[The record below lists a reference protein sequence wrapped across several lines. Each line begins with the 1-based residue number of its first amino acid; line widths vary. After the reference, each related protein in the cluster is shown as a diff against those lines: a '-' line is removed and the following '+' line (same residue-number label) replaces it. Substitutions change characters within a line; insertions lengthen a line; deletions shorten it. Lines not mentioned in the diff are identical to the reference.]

1 MRYVIIGA
9 SAAGCQAAE
18 TLRRYAPGDSIT
30 LISDE
35 FRPLYSRPL
44 LTYLLSGEVSPD
56 RIWLKEKDYFNRWG
70 FTPLLGE
77 AVVRVAPQS
86 REVYLASKKAIPY
99 DRLLIASGARPRLP
113 GVPGEDLEGV
123 YTLRNLADWQRLE
136 AGLEGV
142 RAVAVVGAGAVGLKA
157 ADALARR
164 GLQVTLLARGAQPL
178 SRVLDAT
185 AASMLMQAVGAMGID
200 LQRYSWPVAIRG
212 EGGKIKSLALNH
224 DRELPVQAALFS
236 VGVTA
241 NVEFLEGTGLDDPGG
256 IVVDGSLR
264 SADPHIYAAGD
275 CVQPHHL
282 LTGEQW
288 PYHIWPAAV
297 DQGRVAG
304 ANLAGAG
311 LRYRGLLPQNSLSL
325 RGLKIISGGLGPH
338 DAEDCQVMTEL
349 DERRGRYRRL
359 VYREG
364 RLVGLTLVGD
374 TENAGIYMQIMAQQ
388 LPVQDLAAD
397 CRGPDFHPGLLWG

>member
-113 GVPGEDLEGV
+113 GVPGEALEGG
-123 YTLRNLADWQRLE
+123 YPLRNLADWQRLE

-142 RAVAVVGAGAVGLKA
+142 RAVAVVGAGAGGLKA
-157 ADALARR
+157 AGALGRR
-164 GLQVTLLARGAQPL
+164 GLQGTLA
-178 SRVLDAT
+178 
-185 AASMLMQAVGAMGID
+185 
-200 LQRYSWPVAIRG
+200 
-212 EGGKIKSLALNH
+212 
-224 DRELPVQAALFS
+224 
-236 VGVTA
+236 
-241 NVEFLEGTGLDDPGG
+241 
-256 IVVDGSLR
+256 
-264 SADPHIYAAGD
+264 
-275 CVQPHHL
+275 
-282 LTGEQW
+282 
-288 PYHIWPAAV
+288 
-297 DQGRVAG
+297 
-304 ANLAGAG
+304 
-311 LRYRGLLPQNSLSL
+311 
-325 RGLKIISGGLGPH
+325 
-338 DAEDCQVMTEL
+338 
-349 DERRGRYRRL
+349 
-359 VYREG
+359 
-364 RLVGLTLVGD
+364 
-374 TENAGIYMQIMAQQ
+374 
-388 LPVQDLAAD
+388 
-397 CRGPDFHPGLLWG
+397 